1 MYVIKKL
8 ISFSIRINN
17 WLLFL
22 FALVFI
28 FISTIIICVLEPV
41 TFGSYFNG
49 FWWVMTT
56 VTTVGYGDFF
66 PVTVEGKCFALLIYM
81 VGIGL
86 IGIVIGKVVDGF
98 SLYRLRRLKGAV
110 KYYGERHIILIGWN
124 NKAKFA
130 IEEILETDPKIDIV
144 IIDDLEETPFFS
156 ERVHYISGDSADEET
171 LLQANVTKAK
181 SVIIFAKDTI
191 TDPGLIDGKTLLIAT
206 SVSRLAPHVHT
217 NVEIM
222 SERNIKNFEHINVD
236 EFILSHG
243 MISRLAV
250 RTIYFNGVTNIF
262 RQLLSSRVG
271 EDLHKIKKHP
281 DWKTYRDAFNEL
293 LRQGATL
300 IADGNYL
307 DINRKLDENISEQAE
322 LYVICD
328 KNTFIKINNYN

>member
-1 MYVIKKL
+1 MYIIIRKI
-8 ISFSIRINN
+8 ISFSLKVNN

-22 FALVFI
+22 FTIGLI
-28 FISTIIICVLEPV
+28 FFSTIIIYTIEPE

-66 PVTVEGKCFALLIYM
+66 PVTAAGKLYAVFLYI

-86 IGIVIGKVVDGF
+86 IGVVIGKVVDSF
-98 SLYRLRRLKGAV
+98 SLYRIRRLKGIM
-110 KYYGERHIILIGWN
+110 KYSSEGHIILIGWN
-124 NKAKFA
+124 HKAKFA
-130 IEEILETDPKIDIV
+130 TEEILDSDNKMEIV
-144 IIDDLEETPFFS
+144 IIDDLEESPFVS
-156 ERVHYISGDSADEET
+156 QRVHYVRGDSANEET
-171 LLQANVTKAK
+171 LMQANLNKAK
-181 SVIIFAKDTI
+181 SVIIFANDTI
-191 TDPGLIDGKTLLIAT
+191 TNPSLIDGKTLLIAT
-206 SVSRLAPHVHT
+206 SVSRLAPQVHT

-250 RTIYFNGVTNIF
+250 RSTYFNGITNIF

-271 EDLHKIKKHP
+271 DDLHKIKLQSQ
-281 DWKTYRDAFNEL
+281 WKTYRDAFNDL
-293 LRQGATL
+293 LQQGATL
-300 IADGNYL
+300 IADGDHLN
-307 DINRKLDENISEQAE
+307 INRKLDEKIPEQAN

-328 KNTFIKINNYN
+328 KSTFEKINNR